1 MHQLKTRGRYVKNIK
16 IPFLKRRW
24 GFLLI
29 KTARIIEKIDDSAY
43 LYLESTYYEIDG
55 LSKLHLI
62 KQDVI
67 NSKNIVKLWQ
77 KKSFFE
83 NKKPN
88 VKLVQQIG
96 KKIKADA
103 VLMLYF
109 DVRSKVGAGVDSHAV
124 GKIVLYLIDVKTG
137 KLFSVKN
144 SKALYIS
151 SGYFMGELNS
161 YLTKVIN
168 DYVDYKY

>member
-1 MHQLKTRGRYVKNIK
+1 MKNIK

-62 KQDVI
+62 NQDVI

-109 DVRSKVGAGVDSHAV
+109 DVRSGVGAGVHSHAV

-144 SKALYIS
+144 SKALHIS
-151 SGYFMGELNS
+151 AGYFLGELNS

>member
-1 MHQLKTRGRYVKNIK
+1 M
-16 IPFLKRRW
+16 
-24 GFLLI
+24 
-29 KTARIIEKIDDSAY
+29 
-43 LYLESTYYEIDG
+43 
-55 LSKLHLI
+55 HLI

-109 DVRSKVGAGVDSHAV
+109 DVRSGVGAGVHSHAV

-144 SKALYIS
+144 SKALHIS
-151 SGYFMGELNS
+151 AGYFLGELNS